1 METLV
6 LVLGFLFIGLSL
18 ADPPQGLYIAE
29 GVDYVGCFEHGQAH
43 QKQVLNVQISP
54 DCNLNQPE
62 SCLTPPTCIDSCRN
76 TSMSYMYIGLKF
88 PGQCFCDS
96 VLRGVNQTDSVDG
109 THCDA
114 RCTGDSQVSCGGG
127 FSMLVYQLSTVPPL
141 ITSPVTYYTTV
152 TGYTTTPEVVPTTT
166 YRGHNQPQ
174 VSTGLIAGVTAG
186 VVALVGI
193 VVAVVCVYMWRR
205 KKTSSDK
212 TTDTERTRYVN
223 GQFLDDEQRA
233 RTNQDVPYRSQP
245 ISSSRPSS
253 DVYLE
258 PGVPVDDH
266 EYAYI
271 DNRNNF
277 PPVNSNSGK
286 PTLPTSNDNS
296 GYVNKPPN
304 HNYVNAS
311 ATGVCQES
319 LVYDD
324 VLVPRRNRNDGGG
337 QYVNVGYRHDQ
348 DGAYVNVTTPTR
360 R

>member
-6 LVLGFLFIGLSL
+6 LVLGVPFIGLSV
-18 ADPPQGLYIAE
+18 ADPPEGLYIAQ

-43 QKQVLNVQISP
+43 HEQVLNVQISP
-54 DCNLNQPE
+54 DCSFNHPG

-76 TSMSYMYIGLKF
+76 TSTSYMYEYIGLKF

-109 THCDA
+109 THCDG
-114 RCTGDSQVSCGGG
+114 RCSD
-127 FSMLVYQLSTVPPL
+127 
-141 ITSPVTYYTTV
+141 YTTV
-152 TGYTTTPEVVPTTT
+152 TGYTTAPEDVPTTT

-186 VVALVGI
+186 VAALVGI

-205 KKTSSDK
+205 KKTSTDK

-233 RTNQDVPYRSQP
+233 RTNQDVPYRNQP
-245 ISSSRPSS
+245 IPPSRPSS

-266 EYAYI
+266 EYVYI
-271 DNRNNF
+271 DNRNNI
-277 PPVNSNSGK
+277 PPVNSISVR

-296 GYVNKPPN
+296 GYVNQPPN
-304 HNYVNAS
+304 HSYVNAS
-311 ATGVCQES
+311 ATGVGRES

-348 DGAYVNVTTPTR
+348 DGAYVNVTTPPR